1 MSGFKLKILKK
12 LFGPFLWMGFNCLKT
27 TEPLRG
33 DSLLFNT
40 QSPGVLGTYLI
51 DFGRMKG

>member
-1 MSGFKLKILKK
+1 MGFK
-12 LFGPFLWMGFNCLKT
+12 CLKT

-33 DSLLFNT
+33 DSLLFTT

-51 DFGRMKG
+51 DLERKKG